1 MIANTT
7 DTKFDAIR
15 PFYDHEVHQALQSVS
30 HDPMMYA
37 IMRFAFPEKSDAAW
51 QQHLMSIDNTQ
62 AFQGEIVATILER
75 VLAESSEGLTTSGFE
90 KLDKQTA
97 YLFISNHRDILLD
110 TSLINLTLFKQNLI
124 LTASA
129 IGDNLLKLPFLYTLS
144 RINRNFIV
152 QRGLSPRELLQS
164 SKLMSEY
171 IHQLIA
177 TDNRSV
183 WLAQREGR
191 TKDGNDA
198 THSGILK
205 MLSMAAEK
213 TDVRTHFQTLNIV
226 PISISYEYDPTDS
239 LKIPE
244 LLANLNNEKYVKAEN
259 EDFNSI
265 LKGIM
270 GQKKRIH
277 IHAGEP
283 INAALDNLKEVTNAN
298 QQIKSIT
305 QLIDHQII
313 ANYKLWPTNYVAYD
327 ALFKTDKYVNQYSLE
342 EKAAFMERL
351 ARKIDID
358 DAASVE
364 HFLSMYAHPVVNK
377 ERISNLT
384 WV

>member
-1 MIANTT
+1 MST
-7 DTKFDAIR
+7 DTNDIKFDAIR
-15 PFYDHEVHQALQSVS
+15 PFYDHEVNQALQSVS
-30 HDPMMYA
+30 RDPMLYA
-37 IMRFAFPEKSDAAW
+37 IMRFAFPNKSDAEW
-51 QQHLMSIDNTQ
+51 QQHLAAIDSTH

-75 VLAESSEGLTTSGFE
+75 VLAESSAGLTTSGFD

-110 TSLINLTLFKQNLI
+110 TSLINLTLLKQKMI

-129 IGDNLLKLPFLYTLS
+129 IGDNLLKQPFLYTLS

-152 QRGLSPRELLQS
+152 QRSLSPRELLQS
-164 SKLMSEY
+164 SQLMSQY
-171 IHQLIA
+171 IHQLI
-177 TDNRSV
+177 TQQNRSV

-213 TDVRTHFQTLNIV
+213 GDLIAHFQALNIV

-244 LLANLNNEKYVKAEN
+244 LLANLNNEKYVKKDN

-283 INAALDNLKEVTNAN
+283 LNASLDSLKEVSNAN
-298 QQIKSIT
+298 QKIKSLT
-305 QLIDHQII
+305 QLIDNQII
-313 ANYKLWPTNYVAYD
+313 TNYKLWPTNYVAYD
-327 ALFKTDKYVNQYSLE
+327 VLFKTDKYAHQYRLE
-342 EKAAFMERL
+342 EKIDFRTRL
-351 ARKIDID
+351 EQKIDVN
-358 DAASVE
+358 DAQAVE
-364 HFLSMYAHPVVNK
+364 RFLSMYAHPVVNK
-377 ERISNLT
+377 EAI
-384 WV
+384 

>member
-1 MIANTT
+1 MSTATT

-15 PFYDHEVHQALQSVS
+15 PFYDHEVNQALQSVS
-30 HDPMMYA
+30 RDPMMYA
-37 IMRFAFPEKSDAAW
+37 IMRFAFPSKTDAEW
-51 QQHLMSIDNTQ
+51 QQHLATIDSTHK
-62 AFQGEIVATILER
+62 FQEEIVATILER

-97 YLFISNHRDILLD
+97 YLFVSNHRDILLD
-110 TSLINLTLFKQNLI
+110 TSLINLTLFKQKLI

-129 IGDNLLKLPFLYTLS
+129 IGDNLLKKPFLYTLS

-152 QRGLSPRELLQS
+152 QRSLSPRELLQS
-164 SKLMSEY
+164 SQLMSQY
-171 IHQLIA
+171 IHQLI
-177 TDNRSV
+177 TQENRSV

-205 MLSMAAEK
+205 MLSMAGEK
-213 TDVRTHFQTLNIV
+213 GDLIAHFQALNIV
-226 PISISYEYDPTDS
+226 PITISYEYDPTDS

-244 LLANLNNEKYVKAEN
+244 LLANLNNEKYVKDEN

-277 IHAGEP
+277 IHAGVP
-283 INAALDNLKEVTNAN
+283 INASLDSLKDVANAN
-298 QQIKSIT
+298 QQIKAIT
-305 QLIDHQII
+305 QLIDNQII

-327 ALFKTDKYVNQYSLE
+327 VLFKIDKYTPQYSLA
-342 EKAAFMERL
+342 EKADFMARL
-351 ARKIDID
+351 ERKIEVNDVQ
-358 DAASVE
+358 AVE
-364 HFLSMYAHPVVNK
+364 RFLSMYANPVVNK
-377 ERISNLT
+377 EAI
-384 WV
+384 

>member
-1 MIANTT
+1 MSTDTN

-15 PFYDHEVHQALQSVS
+15 PFYDHEVNQALQSVS
-30 HDPMMYA
+30 RDPMLYA
-37 IMRFAFPEKSDAAW
+37 IMRFAFPNKSDAEW
-51 QQHLMSIDNTQ
+51 QQHLAAIDSTH

-75 VLAESSEGLTTSGFE
+75 VLAESSAGLTTSGFD

-110 TSLINLTLFKQNLI
+110 TSLINLTLLKQKMI

-129 IGDNLLKLPFLYTLS
+129 IGDNLLKQPFLYTLS

-152 QRGLSPRELLQS
+152 QRSLSPRELLQS
-164 SKLMSEY
+164 SQLMSQY
-171 IHQLIA
+171 IHQLI
-177 TDNRSV
+177 TQQNRSV

-213 TDVRTHFQTLNIV
+213 GDLIAHFQALNIV

-244 LLANLNNEKYVKAEN
+244 LLANLNNEKYVKKDN

-283 INAALDNLKEVTNAN
+283 LNASLDSLKEVSNAN
-298 QQIKSIT
+298 QKIKSLT
-305 QLIDHQII
+305 QLIDNQII
-313 ANYKLWPTNYVAYD
+313 TNYKLWPTNYVAYD
-327 ALFKTDKYVNQYSLE
+327 VLFKTDKYAHQYRLE
-342 EKAAFMERL
+342 EKTDFRTRL
-351 ARKIDID
+351 EQKIDVN
-358 DAASVE
+358 DAQAVE
-364 HFLSMYAHPVVNK
+364 RFLSMYAHPVVNK
-377 ERISNLT
+377 EAI
-384 WV
+384 

>member
-1 MIANTT
+1 MSTDTN

-15 PFYDHEVHQALQSVS
+15 PFYDHEVNQALQSVS
-30 HDPMMYA
+30 RDPMMYA
-37 IMRFAFPEKSDAAW
+37 IMRFAFPNKTDAEW
-51 QQHLMSIDNTQ
+51 QQHLATIDSTHR
-62 AFQGEIVATILER
+62 FQSEIVATILER

-97 YLFISNHRDILLD
+97 YLFVSNHRDILLD
-110 TSLINLTLFKQNLI
+110 TSLINLTLLKQKLI

-129 IGDNLLKLPFLYTLS
+129 IGDNLLKQPFLYTLS

-152 QRGLSPRELLQS
+152 QRSLSPRELLQS
-164 SKLMSEY
+164 SQLMSQY

-177 TDNRSV
+177 QKNRSV

-205 MLSMAAEK
+205 MLSMSAEK
-213 TDVRTHFQTLNIV
+213 GDLIAHFQALNII

-244 LLANLNNEKYVKAEN
+244 LLANLNNEKYVKDEN

-283 INAALDNLKEVTNAN
+283 LKEVLNFDAVTNAN
-298 QQIKSIT
+298 QQIKLMT
-305 QLIDHQII
+305 QLIDNQII

-327 ALFKTDKYVNQYSLE
+327 VLFKTDKYTPQYSLT
-342 EKAAFMERL
+342 EKADFMARL
-351 ARKIDID
+351 ERKIDVND
-358 DAASVE
+358 VQAVE
-364 HFLSMYAHPVVNK
+364 RFLSMYANPVVNK
-377 ERISNLT
+377 EAI
-384 WV
+384 

>member
-1 MIANTT
+1 MSTDTN

-15 PFYDHEVHQALQSVS
+15 PFYDHEVNQALQSVS
-30 HDPMMYA
+30 RDPMLYA
-37 IMRFAFPEKSDAAW
+37 IMRFAFPNKSDAEW
-51 QQHLMSIDNTQ
+51 QQHLAAIDSTH

-75 VLAESSEGLTTSGFE
+75 VLAESSAGLTTSGFD

-110 TSLINLTLFKQNLI
+110 TSLINLTLLKQKMI

-129 IGDNLLKLPFLYTLS
+129 IGDNLLKQPFLYTLS

-152 QRGLSPRELLQS
+152 QRSLSPRELLQS
-164 SKLMSEY
+164 SQLMSQY
-171 IHQLIA
+171 IHQLI
-177 TDNRSV
+177 TQQNRSV

-213 TDVRTHFQTLNIV
+213 GDLIAHFQALNIV

-244 LLANLNNEKYVKAEN
+244 LLANLNNEKYVKDEN

-283 INAALDNLKEVTNAN
+283 LNESLNSLQEVTNAN

-305 QLIDHQII
+305 QLVDNQII
-313 ANYKLWPTNYVAYD
+313 ANYKLWPTKYIAYD
-327 ALFKTDKYVNQYSLE
+327 VLFKTDKYASQYSLE
-342 EKAAFMERL
+342 EKTAFMARL
-351 ARKIDID
+351 EQKIDVN
-358 DAASVE
+358 DAQAVE
-364 HFLSMYAHPVVNK
+364 RFLSMYAHPVVNK
-377 ERISNLT
+377 EPI
-384 WV
+384 

>member
-1 MIANTT
+1 MST
-7 DTKFDAIR
+7 DTNDIKFDAIR
-15 PFYDHEVHQALQSVS
+15 PFYDHEVNQALQSVS
-30 HDPMMYA
+30 RDPMLYA
-37 IMRFAFPEKSDAAW
+37 IMRFAFPNKSDAEW
-51 QQHLMSIDNTQ
+51 QQHLAAIDSTH

-75 VLAESSEGLTTSGFE
+75 VLAESSAGLTTSGFD

-110 TSLINLTLFKQNLI
+110 TSLINLTLLKQKMI

-129 IGDNLLKLPFLYTLS
+129 IGDNLLKQPFLYTLS

-152 QRGLSPRELLQS
+152 QRSLSPRELLQS
-164 SKLMSEY
+164 SQLMSQY
-171 IHQLIA
+171 IHQLI
-177 TDNRSV
+177 TQQNRSV

-213 TDVRTHFQTLNIV
+213 GDLIAHFQALNIV

-244 LLANLNNEKYVKAEN
+244 LLANLNNEKYVKKDN

-283 INAALDNLKEVTNAN
+283 LNASLDSLKEVSNAN
-298 QQIKSIT
+298 QKIKSLT
-305 QLIDHQII
+305 QLIDNQII
-313 ANYKLWPTNYVAYD
+313 TNYKLWPTNYVAYD
-327 ALFKTDKYVNQYSLE
+327 VLFKTDKYAHQYRLE
-342 EKAAFMERL
+342 EKTDFRTRL
-351 ARKIDID
+351 EQKIDVN
-358 DAASVE
+358 DAQAVE
-364 HFLSMYAHPVVNK
+364 RFLSMYAHPVVNK
-377 ERISNLT
+377 EAI
-384 WV
+384 